1 MVTYDL
7 AVAKIVKQIAA
18 TEKPVFDN
26 VFIMFGS
33 FHTKMSYFNSHGQII
48 VGSGGPYVLTEV
60 EAVAPGSLNKF
71 LKGKMY
77 NRCRRV
83 QILCSTD
90 LHALHLQTSMQDEE
104 FSDEL

>member
-1 MVTYDL
+1 
-7 AVAKIVKQIAA
+7 
-18 TEKPVFDN
+18 
-26 VFIMFGS
+26 MFGS
-33 FHTKMSYFNSHGQII
+33 FHTEMSYFSSLGQII
-48 VGSGGPYVLTEV
+48 EGSGGPYVLTEV
-60 EAVAPGSLNKF
+60 EAVAPGSLNKV

-90 LHALHLQTSMQDEE
+90 LHALHLQTFMQDEE